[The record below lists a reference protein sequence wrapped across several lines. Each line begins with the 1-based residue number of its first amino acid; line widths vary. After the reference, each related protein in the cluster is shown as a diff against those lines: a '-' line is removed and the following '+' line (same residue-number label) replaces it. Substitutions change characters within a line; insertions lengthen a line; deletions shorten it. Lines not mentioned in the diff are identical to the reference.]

1 MTQNKK
7 IIACL
12 DVDGGRVVKGKK
24 FDGMKDIA
32 DPLELAIKYNNSGID
47 ELVFY
52 DITAST
58 EDRNVFLET
67 IEAIAKVVDIPFTV
81 GGGIRTIADIEQL
94 FAVGVDKVSIN
105 SAAIKNPLFIR
116 EAADIFGSERIVFA
130 MDVKEMMEN
139 TWSVYSRGGKSN
151 TGLDAIDWAKQ
162 GEKLGAGE
170 IVVNSIDGDGEKKG
184 YSIRL
189 MQTIADAV
197 NIPIVASG
205 GAGEMKHFQ
214 EALTTGNA
222 DGALA
227 ASVFHYNEINVQ
239 ALKQYLQEK
248 TTAVGNDK

>member
-227 ASVFHYNEINVQ
+227 ASVFHYDEINVQ